1 MRPMEPSA
9 SQISEL
15 RAAYLFAAVPEDALR
30 ALLRST
36 RDLRLHTGE
45 ILFTQGQRAESFF
58 FVRTGIVKLFRTS
71 PEGGEKIIEIV
82 RPGQTFA
89 EAVMFLG
96 NEGRYPVNAQALQD
110 SELLA
115 FAQQP
120 FRELLTSSVEI
131 CFGMLASM
139 SRRLHMLVNQIESLT
154 LQNATDRLVT
164 YLLAQIPRG
173 VQTSPEIMLT
183 TPKSAIAAH
192 LAIQPETL
200 SRLLKR
206 LSDDGLIEVHGN
218 HITLCNADALH
229 ALVHKPRPAGD

>member
-1 MRPMEPSA
+1 MEPSKERLN
-9 SQISEL
+9 EL
-15 RAAYLFAAVPEDALR
+15 RTAYLFAAVPEEALR
-30 ALLRST
+30 VLLAST
-36 RDLRLHTGE
+36 RDVTLPAGE
-45 ILFTQGQRAESFF
+45 ILFTQGQHAESFY
-58 FVRTGIVKLFRTS
+58 FVRTGIIKLFRVS

-82 RPGQTFA
+82 RAGQTFA

-96 NEGRYPVNAQALQD
+96 NEGRYPVNSQALQD
-110 SELLA
+110 SQLLA
-115 FAQQP
+115 FAHQP
-120 FRELLTSSVEI
+120 FRELLASSVDI
-131 CFGMLASM
+131 CLGMLASM

-173 VQTSPEIMLT
+173 VQTSPEIVLT

-206 LSDDGLIEVHGN
+206 LSDDGLIGVHGN
-218 HITLCNADALH
+218 HITLCDADALY
-229 ALVHKPRPAGD
+229 ALVHRPRAAGD

>member
-1 MRPMEPSA
+1 MEASA
-9 SQISEL
+9 ERIGEL
-15 RAAYLFAAVPEDALR
+15 RAAYLFAEVPEETLA
-30 ALLRST
+30 ALLRSA
-36 RDLRLHTGE
+36 RDVTLHAGE
-45 ILFTQGQRAESFF
+45 TLFTHGQRAEHFF
-58 FVRTGIVKLFRTS
+58 FVCAGSIKLYRVS

-110 SELLA
+110 GRLLA
-115 FAQQP
+115 FSQKA
-120 FRELLTSSVEI
+120 FRELLAGSVEI

-154 LQNATDRLVT
+154 LQNATYRLVS
-164 YLLAQIPRG
+164 YLLEQIPRG
-173 VQTSPEIMLT
+173 VHTSPEIVLT

-206 LSDDGLIEVHGN
+206 LSDDSLIAVDGSHV
-218 HITLCNADALH
+218 TVRDAQALRD
-229 ALVHKPRPAGD
+229 LVHRPRPAAD